1 MIPALFYAAAA
12 LLAPP
17 AVRLAA
23 VAPAARMTAPKMIY
37 AMGTDMREP
46 IGSVA
51 RATTT
56 SPTDWEYGS
65 ILPTGR
71 YSMNSGWGPYAGG
84 YGMGGYGRYGG
95 FGGMYGGYGGY
106 GRYGG
111 MGGRYGPYS

>member
-71 YSMNSGWGPYAGG
+71 YSMNSGWGPY
-84 YGMGGYGRYGG
+84 
-95 FGGMYGGYGGY
+95 GGYGGY

-111 MGGRYGPYS
+111 MGGRYGPYSRGYGGYGMGGYG